1 MSNFTYTPS
10 DQPSLSG
17 LAGGG
22 RTYDLISPDIVE
34 DAITADR
41 TGFCRMQPIAG
52 QHKAPFVDY
61 ADLSFD
67 RPHLLLEDNYYL
79 LTEFTY
85 EIPTHIPGTNGATTS
100 SGTAEVDRG
109 GLIFGFR
116 GAGFRAG
123 CFISKLTYGGTYGET
138 STIGTPST
146 GFYINT
152 SATETVVYA
161 KTPGAYTTTIFP
173 SGLAAGDLVNVKII
187 VGRAVAGTNGFIRSW
202 CVGEPYMPSAQ

>member
-52 QHKAPFVDY
+52 QHKAPFIDY

-146 GFYINT
+146 GFNINT

-173 SGLAAGDLVNVKII
+173 SGLAAGDLVNVRII

-202 CVGEPYMPSAQ
+202 CVGEPYLPAGK

>member
-52 QHKAPFVDY
+52 QHKAPFIDY

>member
-10 DQPSLSG
+10 NQPSLAG

-41 TGFCRMQPIAG
+41 TVFCRMQPLAG
-52 QHKAPFVDY
+52 AHKAEFIDF

-67 RPHLLLEDNYYL
+67 RPHLLLDDNYTL
-79 LTEFTY
+79 LTEFSY

-100 SGTAEVDRG
+100 SGTAENERG
-109 GLIFGFR
+109 GLIVGLR

-123 CFISKLTYGGTYGET
+123 CFISKLTLAGTYGQS
-138 STIGTPST
+138 STLGTPST
-146 GFYINT
+146 GFIINT
-152 SATETVVYA
+152 SATEVAVYA

-173 SGLAAGDLVNVKII
+173 SGLAAGDIVNVRII
-187 VGRAVAGTNGFIRSW
+187 VGRAVSGTSGFIRSW
-202 CVGEPYMPSAQ
+202 CVGEPYLPQSK